1 MPFKDGEILLK
12 SRIAES
18 HKFYNANEYGTT
30 NEEILIL
37 SFSPILTDWFL
48 TLLWNIHSHAHT

>member
-12 SRIAES
+12 RIAES

-37 SFSPILTDWFL
+37 SFSPILTVWFL
-48 TLLWNIHSHAHT
+48 ALMWNIHSNAHT